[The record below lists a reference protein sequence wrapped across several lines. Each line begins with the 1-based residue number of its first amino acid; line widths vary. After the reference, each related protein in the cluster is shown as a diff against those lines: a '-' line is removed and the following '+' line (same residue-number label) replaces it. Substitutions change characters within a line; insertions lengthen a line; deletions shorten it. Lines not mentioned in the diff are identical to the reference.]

1 MITFGSIKAPCDR
14 VALIGMMGTGKSKFG
29 RLVANNLGFN
39 FYDVDTLIE
48 KKFKITIKELFQR
61 HGETF
66 FRDVEKKTIKELVFK
81 IKENNEKVII
91 SVGGGGFDN
100 IDSRELL
107 LNYTKVIWLKTP
119 VNILTKRVGNGS
131 KRPMIKGDVTEA
143 IKNLLKKR
151 TEFYSLCHYKLDTHQ
166 LSQNQITEKIINLIS
181 LKSNKIKNE
190 IRNY

>member
-1 MITFGSIKAPCDR
+1 MTTLSSINAPCDR
-14 VALIGMMGTGKSKFG
+14 VTLIGMMGTGKSKFG

-48 KKFKITIKELFQR
+48 KKLKTTIKELFQK
-61 HGETF
+61 HGEPF

-100 IDSRELL
+100 IESRELL

-119 VNILTKRVGNGS
+119 VNVLTKRVGNGS

-151 TEFYSLCHYKLDTHQ
+151 TEFYSLCHYKLDTHK

-181 LKSNKIKNE
+181 LKSNKIKNK
-190 IRNY
+190 IKNY